1 LSEQSP
7 VLRLDFHERLS
18 LELFKGRVEEIL
30 NLELVPEVEV
40 VPEETQ
46 ITLHGQM
53 VVRGV
58 YLAEPLPLT
67 AYELEQDRPQDE
79 GQTER
84 AFEPYPFVYH
94 IPLEIVLPRDRVP
107 EPEKLRV
114 VVTQMDFEMIP
125 PNDLEVLA
133 ELAVEGVFERPHVFQ
148 PAKTEDAAE
157 ALRLTEK
164 LQPQD
169 EWVFQPLDEWSV
181 AVVAGRVTREGEQEG
196 DGKRQAMGQERGI
209 DQQEAE
215 MGSEEPAEEDEF
227 LLVAKPK
234 TEQEANKEEHATAPE
249 KEAELA
255 AQKDAEP
262 WPNPDAAPDADEEG
276 ETGEADAHEAVQ
288 MGEAEDLEAE
298 DLGETEEPLRVTVS
312 AKRLQDQPKLSSL
325 LEGMLGKSVF
335 QAPDEAGEQHAIE
348 EETSDFLS
356 DDESFSPV
364 LEADEPEGPAWPT
377 VSGPGDSE
385 AFHEEL
391 HEDELEDRLEE
402 QAVPTVSDYLSPIL
416 QGKEERFASIRVY
429 RVKESERLEDVAMQF
444 DVNLEELMRMNR
456 LTHATFLEEG
466 NLLMIP
472 LKKDT

>member
-1 LSEQSP
+1 MSEQSP
-7 VLRLDFHERLS
+7 VLRLDFHERLT

-30 NLELVPEVEV
+30 NLELVPDVEV
-40 VPEETQ
+40 ASEETQ
-46 ITLHGQM
+46 ITLRGQM
-53 VVRGV
+53 VVRGI
-58 YLAEPLPLT
+58 YLAESLPLT

-79 GQTER
+79 EQVER
-84 AFEPYPFVYH
+84 TSEPYPFVYH
-94 IPLEIVLPRDRVP
+94 IPLEIVLPRERVP
-107 EPEKLRV
+107 EPEKLRL

-133 ELAVEGVFERPHVFQ
+133 ELAVEGVFERPPASQ
-148 PAKTEDAAE
+148 PARTEEAAE
-157 ALRLTEK
+157 TLRFTERLK
-164 LQPQD
+164 PPD
-169 EWVFQPLDEWSV
+169 EWAYQPPDEWAV
-181 AVVAGRVTREGEQEG
+181 EVVAGRVTREDGQEA
-196 DGKRQAMGQERGI
+196 DGKQQEI
-209 DQQEAE
+209 ETDQQEAE
-215 MGSEEPAEEDEF
+215 TEREGLAEEDEF
-227 LLVAKPK
+227 LLVARPK
-234 TEQEANKEEHATAPE
+234 TEQAENKEEHATAPE

-262 WPNPDAAPDADEEG
+262 WPNPDADEEG
-276 ETGEADAHEAVQ
+276 ETGEADAQEAVQ

-348 EETSDFLS
+348 EETVDFLS

-364 LEADEPEGPAWPT
+364 LEADEPEDPAWPT